1 MNQKQINEILVNVLN
16 NVTRPDKNVIRQ
28 NYLDPMIDRVIELT
42 IIETEKIIMEN
53 IGNGR
58 TIYYHFAYRRWSRVH
73 TSYNI

>member
-1 MNQKQINEILVNVLN
+1 MNQKQINEILVNVSN

-53 IGNGR
+53 IG
-58 TIYYHFAYRRWSRVH
+58 
-73 TSYNI
+73 